1 MDKGEET
8 NNPKNPPNAVL
19 RPRARSA
26 ALRWFLG
33 SLVAFFALVGV
44 ALLFW
49 SAANPRP
56 SVRAEQKRVVG
67 TSGYYSTEGG
77 HNPVRRPG
85 NTRAELTFKGSP
97 LTPPS
102 EVQGR

>member
-1 MDKGEET
+1 MVKHEDT
-8 NNPKNPPNAVL
+8 NNPQNPPNAVL
-19 RPRARSA
+19 RPSARSA

-33 SLVAFFALVGV
+33 SLVAFFALVGA

-49 SAANPRP
+49 SAAHPRP

-77 HNPVRRPG
+77 HDPLRRPK
-85 NTRAELTFKGSP
+85 NTRDELKFRGFP
-97 LTPPS
+97 TPPN
-102 EVQGR
+102 EAQGH